1 MSNQPVPYRPDGDF
15 RSAVIRKMEF
25 AGGDAAKGD
34 ALQLM
39 PGSEIQAGGV
49 AGGEEF
55 TIFFR

>member
-1 MSNQPVPYRPDGDF
+1 MSTQPVPYRPYGDF

-39 PGSEIQAGGV
+39 LRSEIQAGGV

>member
-1 MSNQPVPYRPDGDF
+1 MSTQPVPYRPDGDF

-39 PGSEIQAGGV
+39 FGCEIQAGGV